1 MKYIFY
7 LLLLLFAKNSLSQN
21 NIVNIL
27 SSQDDLQIILNGE
40 LLSNNNNLIKNLPK
54 GSCQFTF
61 TSTELNKSS
70 DLWIYL
76 EKNDSVVINVDLS
89 ENRISPAYYKREYDH
104 GYLIEKYR
112 TVFFVVE
119 EMPLFLGDDGTLEN
133 YISRSVKEKRDFL
146 PKKMR
151 GKVFVQFEIT
161 RKGELG
167 TVRLVKGLGNELDAL
182 AIEIIK
188 NMPKWEPGSQRGKP
202 VRVSFTIPIKF

>member
-40 LLSNNNNLIKNLPK
+40 LLSNNYNLIKNLPK

-89 ENRISPAYYKREYDH
+89 ENRVGPAYYKREYDH